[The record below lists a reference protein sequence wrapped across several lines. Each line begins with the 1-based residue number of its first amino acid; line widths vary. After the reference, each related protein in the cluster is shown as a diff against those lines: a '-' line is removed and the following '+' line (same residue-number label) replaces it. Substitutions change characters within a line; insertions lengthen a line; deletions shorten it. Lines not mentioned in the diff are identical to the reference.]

1 VTNVVAFKPR
11 IAAEN
16 PHMQGKAYCIQCE
29 HTWQAVAPVGTHT
42 LECPECKTE
51 KGAFVGMCVPEDDV
65 EVRECNCGNQLFFL
79 TREGHMCAK
88 CGTYQFYED

>member
-1 VTNVVAFKPR
+1 MGVVIEFKHEEVQEPYLS
-11 IAAEN
+11 
-16 PHMQGKAYCIQCE
+16 GKAHCIQCD
-29 HTWQAVAPVGTHT
+29 HTWIAVAPVGASF

-51 KGAFVGMCVPEDDV
+51 KGAFIGACVPSDV

-88 CGTYQFYED
+88 CGTYPFYEDE